1 METRGLLKV
10 LVPVPV
16 LVLVL
21 VLVPVRRSGESDGV
35 RCFAH
40 FNVTSG
46 VCDEELGEVGKDSC
60 CQNPAYGYL
69 ATDGVC
75 QFCGPSVWSPWSS
88 WSPCNVLCGDG
99 VRQRRMKCF
108 SINQSECENDRLQTE
123 PCTGWRPWTD
133 WSHCSVTCG
142 GLGLRKRERVC
153 SSSPEC
159 LSSCSGPSEETQACE
174 VTSACPVHGGWS
186 LWSGWSSCSA
196 SCIDDRRRGV
206 PVPTR
211 QRRRSCSDPAPSTD
225 TPVPGNRC
233 PGDDSELQ
241 DCSELPNCPVDGHW
255 GAWSPPGPCSVT
267 CGAGLQLSNRKCDS
281 PTPKHGGRYC
291 EGQSSQTSVCESPCP
306 VDGFWSGWTV
316 WTECSSP
323 CVPDAGASVRIRRR
337 SCTNPAP
344 SANPPGGGCHGDDSQ
359 REDCVQLP
367 PCPVDGAWGSWS
379 EFSPCPVTCGFGRQ
393 TRERFCLHRD
403 HGGAICSGDLQDRR
417 HCYDVQGCLGES
429 SLTSDL
435 RTQTP

>member
-1 METRGLLKV
+1 VCVCVCLCLCLCV
-10 LVPVPV
+10 SVSVSV
-16 LVLVL
+16 SVSVY
-21 VLVPVRRSGESDGV
+21 GV

-123 PCTGWRPWTD
+123 PCSGTCCDAGWRPWTD